1 MRRTRSQLSIAAV
14 ALVLGILV
22 VVQLRATAGS
32 SGLAALSSQD
42 LTVLVANLNARNDQL
57 RREAS
62 SLEAELSKLT
72 ANQSRGD
79 DSLLEIAADLKRVRA
94 YAGLDAVGGP
104 GVSISIRGP
113 IDGPGVEELIN
124 ELRNAG
130 AEAIVVD
137 GVRIVTGV
145 VVTGPAGQAQ
155 VEGVGLSDAFD
166 LGAIGA
172 PDKLTGSLT
181 RSGGVIAQLAATQPD
196 VVVTVTPVERLEM
209 PATTRTSCRSMV
221 SHAFDTL
228 TRRCQ
233 SIPSSR
239 SPWAMSFACAAP
251 IPAAGRPGR
260 SIASARISGCAARR
274 VPAASW

>member
-1 MRRTRSQLSIAAV
+1 MRRARSQLSIAAV
-14 ALVLGILV
+14 ALILGLLV
-22 VVQLRATAGS
+22 VVQLRAQAGS
-32 SGLAALSSQD
+32 SGLAALSSQE

-62 SLEAELSKLT
+62 SLEVELSNLT

-130 AEAIVVD
+130 AEAIVVQ
-137 GVRIVTGV
+137 GVRIVSGV
-145 VVTGPAGQAQ
+145 VVTGAAGEAH
-155 VEGVGLSDAFD
+155 VENVGLGDGFELS
-166 LGAIGA
+166 AIGA

-209 PATTRTSCRSMV
+209 PATTRDLV
-221 SHAFDTL
+221 PEH
-228 TRRCQ
+228 
-233 SIPSSR
+233 
-239 SPWAMSFACAAP
+239 
-251 IPAAGRPGR
+251 GRPR
-260 SIASARISGCAARR
+260 L
-274 VPAASW
+274 